1 MQSTIT
7 QQACPPPSLWH
18 TACTDA
24 SHFCDR
30 AALERSSGL
39 EPLWSLQLGV
49 LLALPLAFLALAIGL
64 KPFDLCGLT
73 SSSPRAL
80 EQRAVKNLS

>member
-1 MQSTIT
+1 
-7 QQACPPPSLWH
+7 
-18 TACTDA
+18 
-24 SHFCDR
+24 
-30 AALERSSGL
+30 L

-73 SSSPRAL
+73 SSSPRFL
-80 EQRAVKNLS
+80 KQRAVKKLL